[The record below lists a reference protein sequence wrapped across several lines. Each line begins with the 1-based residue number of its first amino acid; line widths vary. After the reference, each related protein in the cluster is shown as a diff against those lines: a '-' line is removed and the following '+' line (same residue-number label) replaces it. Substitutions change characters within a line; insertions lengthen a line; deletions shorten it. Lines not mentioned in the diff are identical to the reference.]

1 KFTKNDQ
8 TKPLVPR
15 LMGEISILR
24 RCPMATSFRKV
35 HWQFLLKFYGN
46 RQKIHRLVLEMAV
59 IFIAENGKNGYHGRG
74 WM

>member
-1 KFTKNDQ
+1 
-8 TKPLVPR
+8 
-15 LMGEISILR
+15 
-24 RCPMATSFRKV
+24 MATSFRKV